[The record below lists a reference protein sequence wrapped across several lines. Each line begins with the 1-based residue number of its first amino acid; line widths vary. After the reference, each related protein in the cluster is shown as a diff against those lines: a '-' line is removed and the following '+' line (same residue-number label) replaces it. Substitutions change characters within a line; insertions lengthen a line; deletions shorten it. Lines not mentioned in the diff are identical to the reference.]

1 VKLQAVVV
9 CILSVLASSAWAV
22 DLTVRNVRLVD
33 TGHTTNVVGT
43 VVNTTDHPV
52 KGGYLDIEVTRKG
65 EVVAR
70 ETIEVPDMEAGQ
82 AWRIWR
88 PVQHIEQAPK
98 VAVRAHDPRVN
109 VTAAVVPYPG
119 TLVSQ

>member
-1 VKLQAVVV
+1 MKLQAAAVWV
-9 CILSVLASSAWAV
+9 LSTLAASAWAG
-22 DLTVRNVRLVD
+22 DLKVRNVQLVD
-33 TGHTTNVVGT
+33 AGHTTAVVGT
-43 VVNTTDHPV
+43 VVNITDHPV

-70 ETIEVPDMEAGQ
+70 ETVEVPDMDAGQ
-82 AWRIWR
+82 AWRIWQ

-98 VAVRAHDPRVN
+98 VAVRAHDPHVD